1 MKKISQMLG
10 MALMAALLMVGTP
23 AEAQT
28 RQQKKDAKKAAKIL
42 EKEGYQTMDIPI
54 VRQLEQFYAKRDQ
67 IGEDGMPA
75 YLHASGIGV
84 GNTYAAARLL
94 ATTDAKVRLAGNIQ
108 TKVMDEVKARVADD
122 QLSSEEAVSV
132 TRALEKATLL
142 VAEKLNRAITA
153 QEYFKVLPNKNY
165 EVRVTLMYSVKTI
178 EDMLLKE
185 ARKALE
191 EEMKNYK
198 PEHEKFLEG
207 SICGGLKGM
216 E

>member
-28 RQQKKDAKKAAKIL
+28 SKQKRDARNEAKRL
-42 EKEGYQTMDIPI
+42 EKEGFRTMGIPI
-54 VRQLEQFYAKRDQ
+54 VRQLEQFYVKCDQ
-67 IGEDGMPA
+67 VDENGMPV
-75 YLHASGIGV
+75 YMYASGIGV
-84 GNTYAAARLL
+84 GNTFAAARLL

-108 TKVMDEVKARVADD
+108 TKVMDEAKAIMADD

-132 TRALEKATLL
+132 TKALEKATLL
-142 VAEKLNRAITA
+142 VAEKLSRAITA